1 MIKNNVDS
9 KVLRDL
15 QNISRTMFKKDCFN
29 IFQGSISHKLNETK
43 FIINTK
49 DAVFDDLRAENLVI
63 LSHKRDY
70 SYNEASSQA
79 SLHSYI
85 YKEINEAKCFAYA
98 LPPYT
103 IAYSLQHL
111 KIIPKD
117 YYGAKVLK
125 EINIYN
131 PKEFDSWEERADT
144 EVGNFLKQNNVNFIV
159 VRGYGIYAYGRDL
172 MHLAKTITL
181 IENSARILTLYNL
194 ENTLFKYK
202 LELTSGEGTLWND
215 SDFGQ

>member
-1 MIKNNVDS
+1 MVKNNVDS

-131 PKEFDSWEERADT
+131 PKEFDSWEERTDT

-215 SDFGQ
+215 SDFGE

>member
-85 YKEINEAKCFAYA
+85 YKEIAEAKCFAYA
-98 LPPYT
+98 LPPYAL
-103 IAYSLQHL
+103 AYSLQHL

-131 PKEFDSWEERADT
+131 PKSFDSWEERADT
-144 EVGNFLKQNNVNFIV
+144 EVGNFLKQNNANFVV

-202 LELTSGEGTLWND
+202 LELTSGENTLWNE
-215 SDFGQ
+215 SDFGE

>member
-117 YYGAKVLK
+117 YYGTKVLK

-215 SDFGQ
+215 SDFGE

>member
-1 MIKNNVDS
+1 M
-9 KVLRDL
+9 
-15 QNISRTMFKKDCFN
+15 
-29 IFQGSISHKLNETK
+29 
-43 FIINTK
+43 
-49 DAVFDDLRAENLVI
+49 
-63 LSHKRDY
+63 
-70 SYNEASSQA
+70 
-79 SLHSYI
+79 
-85 YKEINEAKCFAYA
+85 
-98 LPPYT
+98 
-103 IAYSLQHL
+103 
-111 KIIPKD
+111 
-117 YYGAKVLK
+117 LK

-215 SDFGQ
+215 SDFGE

>member
-1 MIKNNVDS
+1 MVKNNVDS

-85 YKEINEAKCFAYA
+85 YKEIAEAKCFAYA
-98 LPPYT
+98 LPPYAL
-103 IAYSLQHL
+103 AYSLQHL

-131 PKEFDSWEERADT
+131 PKSFDSWEERADT
-144 EVGNFLKQNNVNFIV
+144 EVGNFLKQSHSNFVI

-202 LELTSGEGTLWND
+202 LELTSGENTLWNE
-215 SDFGQ
+215 SDFEE

>member
-1 MIKNNVDS
+1 MIKNVDS

-49 DAVFDDLRAENLVI
+49 DAVFDDLREENLVI

-85 YKEINEAKCFAYA
+85 YKEINEAKCVAYA

-103 IAYSLQHL
+103 LAYSLQHL

-144 EVGNFLKQNNVNFIV
+144 EVGNFLKQNNTNYVI

-181 IENSARILTLYNL
+181 IENSAKILTLYNL

-202 LELTSGEGTLWND
+202 IELTSGENSLWKD
-215 SDFGQ
+215 SDFG

>member
-111 KIIPKD
+111 KIISKD

-194 ENTLFKYK
+194 ENTLFKHK

-215 SDFGQ
+215 SDFGE

>member
-1 MIKNNVDS
+1 MKNIDETLFKSIKNIT
-9 KVLRDL
+9 KM
-15 QNISRTMFKKDCFN
+15 MFQKNYFD
-29 IFQGSISHKLNETK
+29 IFQGSLSHKLNDSK
-43 FIINTK
+43 FVINTK
-49 DAVFDDLRAENLVI
+49 SAFFDDLEMDNLVI

-85 YKEINEAKCFAYA
+85 YKEINEAKCVAYA

-103 IAYSLQHL
+103 LAYSLQHL

-125 EINIYN
+125 EISIYN
-131 PKEFDSWEERADT
+131 PKEFTSWEERADT
-144 EVGNFLKQNNVNFIV
+144 EVGNFLKQNNTNYVV

-181 IENSARILTLYNL
+181 IENSAKILTLYNL

-202 LELTSGEGTLWND
+202 IELTSGENSLWKD
-215 SDFGQ
+215 SDFS

>member
-215 SDFGQ
+215 SDFGE

>member
-1 MIKNNVDS
+1 MIKNVDS

-49 DAVFDDLRAENLVI
+49 DAVFDDLREENLVI

-85 YKEINEAKCFAYA
+85 YKEINEAKCVAYA

-103 IAYSLQHL
+103 LAYSLQHL

-125 EINIYN
+125 EIHIYN

-144 EVGNFLKQNNVNFIV
+144 EVGNFLKQNNINYVI

-202 LELTSGEGTLWND
+202 IELTSGENSLWKD
-215 SDFGQ
+215 SDFG

>member
-215 SDFGQ
+215 SDFEQ